1 MAAIIEG
8 PEFSRQRAGM
18 RRAKKH
24 SLNTD
29 MTPMVDLG
37 FLLISFFVITTELT
51 EPRVAPLNMPHDGPG
66 TDLPKSAA
74 LTLLIGGDK
83 KIFYYHGDWE
93 EAKKHNKILPTTL
106 DLKTGLGKVIR
117 DKQLWL
123 DSHPV
128 NGEDRKALVVII
140 KAGENASYFQVIDV
154 LDEMLINDVKKYAIV
169 KPIPAELELLAISN

>member
-1 MAAIIEG
+1 MAAITEG
-8 PEFSRQRAGM
+8 QEYSRQRAGV
-18 RRAKKH
+18 RRVKKH
-24 SLNTD
+24 SLKTD

-93 EAKKHNKILPTTL
+93 EANKYNEILPTTL
-106 DLKTGLGKVIR
+106 DLRTGIGKVIR
-117 DKQLWL
+117 DKQQKL
-123 DSHPV
+123 DILNL
-128 NGEDRKALVVII
+128 NGERRNALMVII
-140 KAGENASYFQVIDV
+140 KAGRNANYSQVIDA
-154 LDEMLINDVKKYAIV
+154 LDEMLLNNVKKYAIV
-169 KPIPAELELLAISN
+169 NPTLAEFELLNTSN